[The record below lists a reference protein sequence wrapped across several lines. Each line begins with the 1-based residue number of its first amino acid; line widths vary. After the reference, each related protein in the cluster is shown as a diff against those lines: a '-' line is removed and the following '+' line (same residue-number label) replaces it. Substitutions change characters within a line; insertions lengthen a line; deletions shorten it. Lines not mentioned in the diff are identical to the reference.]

1 MQVQK
6 ESIRNAILSDLSKL
20 KEIIQQE
27 INGGEFDDVASLS
40 TDINV
45 LISVETHIKNLTKT

>member
-45 LISVETHIKNLTKT
+45 LIGVETHIKNLTKT